1 MAKEMTVAEL
11 AEMFDLVH
19 LNKEVELDRVISVI
33 DINRPGLA
41 LAGFFKNHPKDRIQL
56 LGNTELQF
64 LLTMEEHEQHDR
76 FHQLCSYEETPCI
89 LVSRKQ
95 EVTDRLTAIATSK
108 GIPLLQSPTGTT
120 KLTSQIERFLDNRLA
135 PETQVHGVLVDV
147 YGIGIL
153 MIGASGIGKSETA
166 LELIKRGH
174 RLVADDAVEIRQ
186 VENSLIGSSPELLSN
201 LLEIRGLGVLNAM
214 TLFGAG
220 AVRTQK
226 RIEFVIELEVW
237 QDEVPYD
244 RLGLDEKYIKII
256 DTELPAVTLPVR
268 PGRNLAVIIEV
279 AAMNQRLKRL
289 GFHAARELSEKL
301 MQTIEG
307 S

>member
-1 MAKEMTVAEL
+1 MTTDEL
-11 AEMFDLVH
+11 VEVFDLVQ
-19 LNKEVELDRVISVI
+19 LNPGVLLDRTISVI

-41 LAGFFKNHPKDRIQL
+41 LAGFFTNHPADRIQL
-56 LGNTELQF
+56 LGNTELKF
-64 LLTMEEHEQHDR
+64 ILERDTKEQRER
-76 FHQLCSYEETPCI
+76 FVQLCSYPETPCI
-89 LVSRKQ
+89 IVSRKQ
-95 EVTDRLTAIATSK
+95 EVPDFITEIATSK
-108 GIPLLQSPTGTT
+108 GVPLLQSPTGTT
-120 KLTSQIERFLDNRLA
+120 KLTSHIERFLDNRLA

-153 MIGASGIGKSETA
+153 IRGSSGIGKSETA

-186 VENSLIGSSPELLSN
+186 VENSLIGNSPELLKN

-226 RIEFVIELEVW
+226 RIEFVIQLEIW
-237 QDEVPYD
+237 RDEVAYD
-244 RLGLDEKYIKII
+244 RLGLDENFIKII
-256 DTELPAVTLPVR
+256 DTELPCITLPVR

-279 AAMNQRLKRL
+279 AAMNQRLKRM
-289 GFHAARELSEKL
+289 GFNAAKELSEKL
-301 MQTIEG
+301 MQTIENV
-307 S
+307 